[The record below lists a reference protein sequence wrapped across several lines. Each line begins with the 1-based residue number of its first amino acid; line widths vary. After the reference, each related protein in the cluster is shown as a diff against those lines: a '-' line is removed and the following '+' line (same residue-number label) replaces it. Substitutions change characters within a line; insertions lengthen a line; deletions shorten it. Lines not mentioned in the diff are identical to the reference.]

1 MSINPIPAGFH
12 TLAPNMIVK
21 SVDAAVSFYKR
32 AFGAEEIMRLS
43 MPDGKVVH
51 CELKFGDSRLNLG
64 ESMEGWPEHTL
75 LAQIF
80 VADSDAV
87 FAQAVKAGAE
97 VLSPMTDMFFGSREG
112 RVLDPFGST
121 WMISTHKENV
131 SVEERSK
138 KCSSVSMHSPPE
150 RPSFNTRIN
159 HVENDDEECWRLV
172 EPAQIQNRLFFVD

>member
-1 MSINPIPAGFH
+1 
-12 TLAPNMIVK
+12 
-21 SVDAAVSFYKR
+21 
-32 AFGAEEIMRLS
+32 MRLS
-43 MPDGKVVH
+43 TPDGKVVH
-51 CELKFGDSRLNLG
+51 CELKFGDSRVNLG

-121 WMISTHKENV
+121 WTISTHKENV
-131 SVEERSK
+131 SVEE
-138 KCSSVSMHSPPE
+138 MQQ
-150 RPSFNTRIN
+150 
-159 HVENDDEECWRLV
+159 RLN
-172 EPAQIQNRLFFVD
+172 ELAA

>member
-12 TLAPNMIVK
+12 TIAPNIIVK
-21 SVDAAVSFYKR
+21 SVDEAVSFYKR
-32 AFGAEEIMRLS
+32 AFGAEEILRLS
-43 MPDGKVVH
+43 TPDGKVVH
-51 CELKFGDSRLNLG
+51 CELKFGDSRVNLG

-75 LAQIF
+75 LAQIW

-121 WMISTHKENV
+121 WTISTHKENV
-131 SVEERSK
+131 SVEE
-138 KCSSVSMHSPPE
+138 MQQ
-150 RPSFNTRIN
+150 
-159 HVENDDEECWRLV
+159 RLK
-172 EPAQIQNRLFFVD
+172 ALAA

>member
-1 MSINPIPAGFH
+1 MFSGDGVVLPLICGLAKGRLQSAQTNRNPRLVRTDIGSPQAEQE
-12 TLAPNMIVK
+12 LQE
-21 SVDAAVSFYKR
+21 SFYKR
-32 AFGAEEIMRLS
+32 AFGAEEVLRLS

-51 CELKFGDSRLNLG
+51 CELKFGDSRVNLG

-121 WMISTHKENV
+121 WTISTHKETV
-131 SVEERSK
+131 SVEEMQS
-138 KCSSVSMHSPPE
+138 
-150 RPSFNTRIN
+150 
-159 HVENDDEECWRLV
+159 RLN
-172 EPAQIQNRLFFVD
+172 ALAA

>member
-12 TLAPNMIVK
+12 TIAPNIIVK
-21 SVDAAVSFYKR
+21 SVDEPVSFYKR
-32 AFGAEEIMRLS
+32 AFGAEEVLRLS
-43 MPDGKVVH
+43 MPNGKVVH
-51 CELKFGDSRLNLG
+51 CELKFGDSRVNLG

-97 VLSPMTDMFFGSREG
+97 VLSPMTDMFFASREG

-121 WMISTHKENV
+121 WTISTHKENV
-131 SVEERSK
+131 SVEE
-138 KCSSVSMHSPPE
+138 MQQ
-150 RPSFNTRIN
+150 
-159 HVENDDEECWRLV
+159 RLN
-172 EPAQIQNRLFFVD
+172 ALAA

>member
-1 MSINPIPAGFH
+1 MSVNPIPSGFQ
-12 TLAPNMIVK
+12 TIAPNIIVQ

-32 AFGAEEIMRLS
+32 AFGAEEIFRLS
-43 MPDGKVVH
+43 TPDGKVTH

-87 FAQAVKAGAE
+87 FDRAVKAGAE

-121 WMISTHKENV
+121 WTISEHKEDV
-131 SVEERSK
+131 SVEEMQR
-138 KCSSVSMHSPPE
+138 
-150 RPSFNTRIN
+150 
-159 HVENDDEECWRLV
+159 RLN
-172 EPAQIQNRLFFVD
+172 ALAA

>member
-1 MSINPIPAGFH
+1 MSVNPIPAGFH
-12 TLAPNMIVK
+12 TIVPNIIVK

-32 AFGAEEIMRLS
+32 AFDAEEILRLS

-51 CELKFGDSRLNLG
+51 CELKFGDSRVNLG
-64 ESMEGWPEHTL
+64 EAMEGWPEHTL

-87 FAQAVKAGAE
+87 FAHAVKAGAE

-121 WMISTHKENV
+121 WTISTPKESV
-131 SVEERSK
+131 SV
-138 KCSSVSMHSPPE
+138 
-150 RPSFNTRIN
+150 
-159 HVENDDEECWRLV
+159 DEMQQRLN
-172 EPAQIQNRLFFVD
+172 ALAA